1 MKSKFR
7 QSSARRGHLPVPTVA
22 ARRRLAYVQ
31 RWRGQAEIPSDWG
44 RCVVTIGVFD
54 GVHRGHAELISHA
67 VKTGRSRGVPTVL
80 MTFDPHPME
89 VVFPGSH
96 PAQLT
101 TLTRRAE
108 LVEEMG
114 GDVFLGVRFTRD
126 FLELTPDRHIH
137 ELLVER
143 LHVVEVVVGENFTF
157 GKKAAGNVA
166 MLRKAGERFG
176 FAVASMSLVS

>member
-1 MKSKFR
+1 M
-7 QSSARRGHLPVPTVA
+7 
-22 ARRRLAYVQ
+22 Q
-31 RWRGQAEIPSDWG
+31 RWRGQDEIPTDWG

-54 GVHRGHAELISHA
+54 GVHRGHAELINHA
-67 VKTGRSRGVPTVL
+67 VKAGRSRGVPTVL

-114 GDVFLGVRFTRD
+114 VDVFLVMPFTSD
-126 FLELTPDRHIH
+126 FMKLTPDRYIH
-137 ELLVER
+137 EL
-143 LHVVEVVVGENFTF
+143 
-157 GKKAAGNVA
+157 
-166 MLRKAGERFG
+166 
-176 FAVASMSLVS
+176 